1 MPSKFRVRGIF
12 RGLVLLIARP
22 IARAGVSPDS
32 ITYVSLLF
40 ALFAFVSLPLTQLQL
55 LFATLVFITGL
66 LDGVDG
72 AVARLNDSATKA
84 GGLTDSVI
92 DKVAE
97 TLILAG
103 VALAFPN
110 TSLLGLS
117 VPMWTLL
124 AVSGW
129 LMTSYTRAR
138 AEGLGVSDLDIGLG
152 GRSERMLTLVIF
164 SVAGFILWGLIVVTI
179 MGLCTAAYRLFH
191 YKQQII
197 DSSIIN
203 TE

>member
-1 MPSKFRVRGIF
+1 LPSKFRVRGIF

-22 IARAGVSPDS
+22 FARAGVSPDS

-40 ALFAFVSLPLTQLQL
+40 ALFAFISLPLTQFQQL
-55 LFATLVFITGL
+55 FGILIFITGL

-72 AVARLNDSATKA
+72 AVARMNDSATKS

-103 VALAFPN
+103 IALAFP
-110 TSLLGLS
+110 TTTLLGLS
-117 VPMWTLL
+117 VSMWALF
-124 AVSGW
+124 AVFGW
-129 LMTSYTRAR
+129 LLTSYTRAR

-152 GRSERMLTLVIF
+152 GRSERLLTLVIF
-164 SVAGFILWGLIVVTI
+164 SLIGLVTWGLIVVAM

-191 YKQQII
+191 YKRQII
-197 DSSIIN
+197 DNS
-203 TE
+203 

>member
-22 IARAGVSPDS
+22 LARAGVSPDS
-32 ITYVSLLF
+32 ITYISLLF
-40 ALFAFVSLPLTQLQL
+40 ALFAFISLPLTQFQQL
-55 LFATLVFITGL
+55 FGILIFITGL

-72 AVARLNDSATKA
+72 AVARMNDSATKA

-103 VALAFPN
+103 IALAYPN
-110 TSLLGLS
+110 ITLLGLS
-117 VPMWTLL
+117 VSMWVLL
-124 AVSGW
+124 AVFGW
-129 LMTSYTRAR
+129 LLTSYTRAR

-152 GRSERMLTLVIF
+152 GRSERLLTLVIF
-164 SVAGFILWGLIVVTI
+164 SLIGLVTWGLIVVAM

-191 YKQQII
+191 YKRQII
-197 DSSIIN
+197 DNYSTS
-203 TE
+203 

>member
-22 IARAGVSPDS
+22 FARAGVSPDS

-40 ALFAFVSLPLTQLQL
+40 ALFAFISLPLTQLHV

-72 AVARLNDSATKA
+72 AVARINDSATKA
-84 GGLTDSVI
+84 GGFTDSVI

-103 VALAFPN
+103 IALAFPN
-110 TSLLGLS
+110 TTILGLS
-117 VPMWTLL
+117 VSMWALL
-124 AVSGW
+124 AVFGW
-129 LMTSYTRAR
+129 LLTSYTRAR

-152 GRSERMLTLVIF
+152 GRSERLLTLVIF
-164 SVAGFILWGLIVVTI
+164 SLAGFVIYGLVVVTI

-191 YKQQII
+191 YKRQII
-197 DSSIIN
+197 DN
-203 TE
+203 T

>member
-12 RGLVLLIARP
+12 RGPVMLIARP
-22 IARAGVSPDS
+22 LAKAGASPDS

-40 ALFAFVSLPLTQLQL
+40 ALFAFISLPLTQLQV
-55 LFATLVFITGL
+55 LFAILVFITGL

-72 AVARLNDSATKA
+72 AVARLNNSASRS

-97 TLILAG
+97 TFILAG
-103 VALAFPN
+103 IALAFPN
-110 TSLLGLS
+110 TTLIGLS
-117 VPMWTLL
+117 VSMWALI
-124 AVSGW
+124 AVFGW

-138 AEGLGVSDLDIGLG
+138 AEGLGVTDLDIGLG
-152 GRSERMLTLVIF
+152 GRSERLLTLVIF
-164 SVAGFILWGLIVVTI
+164 ALIGLVTWGLVVVAM

-191 YKQQII
+191 YKRQII
-197 DSSIIN
+197 DIS
-203 TE
+203 

>member
-12 RGLVLLIARP
+12 RGLVYLIARP
-22 IARAGVSPDS
+22 LARVGASPDS

-40 ALFAFVSLPLTQLQL
+40 ALLAFVSLPLTQLPQ
-55 LFATLVFITGL
+55 LFAILVFITGL

-72 AVARLNDSATKA
+72 AVARLSESSTLA

-103 VALAFPN
+103 IALAFPD
-110 TSLLGLS
+110 TSILGLS
-117 VPMWTLL
+117 VSMWVLL
-124 AVSGW
+124 AIFGW

-138 AEGLGVSDLDIGLG
+138 AEGLGVTDLDIGLG
-152 GRSERMLTLVIF
+152 GRSERLLILVIF
-164 SVAGFILWGLIVVTI
+164 SLFGFVLYGLVVVALVGLF
-179 MGLCTAAYRLFH
+179 TAAYRLFH

-197 DSSIIN
+197 ENSTSKA
-203 TE
+203 

>member
-1 MPSKFRVRGIF
+1 MPSRFRVRGLF

-22 IARAGVSPDS
+22 FARAGISPDS

-40 ALFAFVSLPLTQLQL
+40 ALFAFISLPLTQLQV

-72 AVARLNDSATKA
+72 AVARMNDSATKA

-103 VALAFPN
+103 IALAYTN
-110 TSLLGLS
+110 TTLLGLS
-117 VPMWTLL
+117 VSMWALL
-124 AVSGW
+124 AVFGW

-138 AEGLGVSDLDIGLG
+138 AESLGVSDLDIGLG
-152 GRSERMLTLVIF
+152 GRSERLLTLVIF
-164 SVAGFILWGLIVVTI
+164 SLAGFVIYGLVVVTI

-191 YKQQII
+191 YKRQII
-197 DSSIIN
+197 DN
-203 TE
+203 T

>member
-22 IARAGVSPDS
+22 LATAGVNPDS

-40 ALFAFVSLPLTQLQL
+40 ALFAFISLPLTHLPV

-72 AVARLNDSATKA
+72 AVARMNDSATKA

-103 VALAFPN
+103 IALAYPN
-110 TSLLGLS
+110 TTLLGLS
-117 VPMWTLL
+117 VSMLVLL
-124 AVSGW
+124 AVFGW

-138 AEGLGVSDLDIGLG
+138 AEALGVSDLDIGLG
-152 GRSERMLTLVIF
+152 GRSERLLTLVIF
-164 SVAGFILWGLIVVTI
+164 SLIGLVIWGLIVVAM

-191 YKQQII
+191 YKRQII
-197 DSSIIN
+197 NNS
-203 TE
+203 

>member
-22 IARAGVSPDS
+22 FARAGVRPDS
-32 ITYVSLLF
+32 ITYTSLLF
-40 ALFAFVSLPLTQLQL
+40 ALIAFISLPLTQFQQL
-55 LFATLVFITGL
+55 FGILVFITGL

-72 AVARLNDSATKA
+72 AVARMNDSATKA

-97 TLILAG
+97 SLILAG
-103 VALAFPN
+103 IALAFPN

-117 VPMWTLL
+117 VPMWVLL
-124 AVSGW
+124 AIFGW

-138 AEGLGVSDLDIGLG
+138 AECLGVGDLDIGLG
-152 GRSERMLTLVIF
+152 GRSERLLTLVLF
-164 SVAGFILWGLIVVTI
+164 SLVGLVTWGLIVVAM
-179 MGLCTAAYRLFH
+179 MGVSTAAYRLFH

-197 DSSIIN
+197 DNYSTS
-203 TE
+203 

>member
-1 MPSKFRVRGIF
+1 MPSRFRVRGLF

-22 IARAGVSPDS
+22 FARAGISPDS

-40 ALFAFVSLPLTQLQL
+40 ALFAFISLPLTQLQV

-72 AVARLNDSATKA
+72 AVARMNDSATKA

-103 VALAFPN
+103 IALAFPN
-110 TSLLGLS
+110 TTILGLS
-117 VPMWTLL
+117 VSMWALL
-124 AVSGW
+124 AVFGW
-129 LMTSYTRAR
+129 LLTSYTRAR
-138 AEGLGVSDLDIGLG
+138 AESLGVSDLDIGLG
-152 GRSERMLTLVIF
+152 GRSERLLTLVIF
-164 SVAGFILWGLIVVTI
+164 SLAGFVIYGLVVVTI
-179 MGLCTAAYRLFH
+179 MALCTAAYRLFH
-191 YKQQII
+191 YKRQII
-197 DSSIIN
+197 DN
-203 TE
+203 T

>member
-1 MPSKFRVRGIF
+1 MPSKFRIRGIF

-22 IARAGVSPDS
+22 LARAGVSPDS

-40 ALFAFVSLPLTQLQL
+40 ALFTFISLPLTQFQQL
-55 LFATLVFITGL
+55 FGILIFITGL

-72 AVARLNDSATKA
+72 AVARMNDSATKA

-103 VALAFPN
+103 IALAYPN
-110 TSLLGLS
+110 TALLGLS
-117 VPMWTLL
+117 VSMWVLL
-124 AVSGW
+124 AVFGW

-152 GRSERMLTLVIF
+152 GRSERLLTLVIF
-164 SVAGFILWGLIVVTI
+164 SLIGLVTWGLIVVAM

-191 YKQQII
+191 YKRQIN
-197 DSSIIN
+197 DNS
-203 TE
+203 

>member
-22 IARAGVSPDS
+22 FTRAGVSPDS

-40 ALFAFVSLPLTQLQL
+40 ALFAFISLPLTQLHV

-72 AVARLNDSATKA
+72 AVARINDSSTKA
-84 GGLTDSVI
+84 GGFTDSVI

-103 VALAFPN
+103 IALAFPN
-110 TSLLGLS
+110 TTILGLS
-117 VPMWTLL
+117 VSMWALL
-124 AVSGW
+124 AVFGW
-129 LMTSYTRAR
+129 LLTSYTRAR

-152 GRSERMLTLVIF
+152 GRSERLLTLVIF
-164 SVAGFILWGLIVVTI
+164 SLAGFVIYGLVVVTI

-191 YKQQII
+191 YKRQII
-197 DSSIIN
+197 DN
-203 TE
+203 T

>member
-1 MPSKFRVRGIF
+1 MPSRFRVRGVF
-12 RGLVLLIARP
+12 RGLVMVIARP
-22 IARAGVSPDS
+22 LARAGASPDS

-40 ALFAFVSLPLTQLQL
+40 ALFAFISLPLTQFQL
-55 LFATLVFITGL
+55 LFGILVFITGL

-72 AVARLNDSATKA
+72 AVARLNESSSRS

-103 VALAFPN
+103 VAIAFPSM
-110 TSLLGLS
+110 TMFGLS
-117 VPMWTLL
+117 ISMWALI
-124 AVSGW
+124 AVFGW

-138 AEGLGVSDLDIGLG
+138 AEGLGVTDLDIGLG
-152 GRSERMLTLVIF
+152 GRSERLLTLVIF
-164 SVAGFILWGLIVVTI
+164 SLVGLVIWGLVVVAI

-191 YKQQII
+191 YKNQIQQ
-197 DSSIIN
+197 
-203 TE
+203 TM

>member
-1 MPSKFRVRGIF
+1 MPSRFRVRGIF
-12 RGLVLLIARP
+12 RGLVQFIARP
-22 IARAGVSPDS
+22 LARAGASPDS

-40 ALFAFVSLPLTQLQL
+40 ALFAFISLPLTQLQV
-55 LFATLVFITGL
+55 LFALLVFITGL

-110 TSLLGLS
+110 TILLGLS
-117 VPMWTLL
+117 ISMWALL
-124 AVSGW
+124 AVFGW

-138 AEGLGVSDLDIGLG
+138 AESLGVSDLDIGLG
-152 GRSERMLTLVIF
+152 GRSERLLTLVIF
-164 SVAGFILWGLIVVTI
+164 SLAGFVIYGLVVVTI
-179 MGLCTAAYRLFH
+179 MALCTAAYRLFH
-191 YKQQII
+191 YKRQII
-197 DSSIIN
+197 DN
-203 TE
+203 T

>member
-1 MPSKFRVRGIF
+1 LPSKFRVRGIF

-22 IARAGVSPDS
+22 LARAGVSPDS

-40 ALFAFVSLPLTQLQL
+40 ALFAFISLPLTQLPV

-72 AVARLNDSATKA
+72 AVARMNDSATKA

-103 VALAFPN
+103 IALAYPN
-110 TSLLGLS
+110 TTLLGLS
-117 VPMWTLL
+117 VSMWVLL
-124 AVSGW
+124 AVFGW

-138 AEGLGVSDLDIGLG
+138 AEGLGVGDLDIGLG
-152 GRSERMLTLVIF
+152 GRSERLLTLVIF
-164 SVAGFILWGLIVVTI
+164 SLIGLVTWGLIVVAM

-191 YKQQII
+191 YKRQII
-197 DSSIIN
+197 NNS
-203 TE
+203 

>member
-22 IARAGVSPDS
+22 FARAGVSPDS

-40 ALFAFVSLPLTQLQL
+40 ALFAFISLPLTQLHV

-72 AVARLNDSATKA
+72 AVARINDSATKA
-84 GGLTDSVI
+84 GGFTDSVI

-103 VALAFPN
+103 IALAFPN
-110 TSLLGLS
+110 TTILGLS
-117 VPMWTLL
+117 VSMWAFL
-124 AVSGW
+124 AVFGW
-129 LMTSYTRAR
+129 LLTSYTRAR

-152 GRSERMLTLVIF
+152 GRSERLLTLVIF
-164 SVAGFILWGLIVVTI
+164 SLAGFVIYGLVVVTI

-191 YKQQII
+191 YKRQII
-197 DSSIIN
+197 DN
-203 TE
+203 T

>member
-12 RGLVLLIARP
+12 RGLVLGIARP
-22 IARAGVSPDS
+22 LARTGTSPDS
-32 ITYVSLLF
+32 VTYVSLLF
-40 ALFAFVSLPLTQLQL
+40 ALFAFISLPLTQFQL
-55 LFATLVFITGL
+55 LFGVLVFITGL

-72 AVARLNDSATKA
+72 AVARLNESSSRS

-103 VALAFPN
+103 IALAFPA
-110 TSLLGLS
+110 TTLIGLS
-117 VPMWTLL
+117 ISMWALI
-124 AVSGW
+124 AVFGW

-138 AEGLGVSDLDIGLG
+138 AESLGVTDLDIGLG
-152 GRSERMLTLVIF
+152 GRSERLLTLVLF
-164 SVAGFILWGLIVVTI
+164 SLIGLVTWGLIVVAL

-191 YKQQII
+191 YKKQIQGVM
-197 DSSIIN
+197 
-203 TE
+203 

>member
-22 IARAGVSPDS
+22 LARAGVSPDS

-40 ALFAFVSLPLTQLQL
+40 ALFAFISLPLTQLQV

-72 AVARLNDSATKA
+72 AVARMNDSATKA
-84 GGLTDSVI
+84 GGFTDSVI

-103 VALAFPN
+103 IALAFPN
-110 TSLLGLS
+110 TTLLGLS
-117 VPMWTLL
+117 VSMWALF
-124 AVSGW
+124 AVFGW
-129 LMTSYTRAR
+129 LLRSYTRAR
-138 AEGLGVSDLDIGLG
+138 AV
-152 GRSERMLTLVIF
+152 
-164 SVAGFILWGLIVVTI
+164 GF
-179 MGLCTAAYRLFH
+179 
-191 YKQQII
+191 
-197 DSSIIN
+197 
-203 TE
+203 